1 MTRAI
6 RASAMRERLSMLYA
20 LVVREGGR
28 SRRPQ
33 KDYSEGFGGRRAMSR
48 AERRASRGPRSRT
61 RNTTGDTGM
70 TPATAAK
77 ATPGIRGQRASSGG
91 AAEKGEEHQ
100 MAVRASANS
109 VARRAKETS

>member
-20 LVVREGGR
+20 LVVTERGR
-28 SRRPQ
+28 SCRPQ

-70 TPATAAK
+70 NAATAAK
-77 ATPGIRGQRASSGG
+77 AAPGIRGQRAASGG
-91 AAEKGEEHQ
+91 AAEQ
-100 MAVRASANS
+100 
-109 VARRAKETS
+109 ARRH